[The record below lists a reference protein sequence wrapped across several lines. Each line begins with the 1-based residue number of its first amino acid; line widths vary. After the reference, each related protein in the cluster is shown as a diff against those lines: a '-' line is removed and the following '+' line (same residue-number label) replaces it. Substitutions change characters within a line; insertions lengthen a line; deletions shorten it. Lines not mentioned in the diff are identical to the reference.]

1 MRLSIVFLTFF
12 ILLSSMPARALES
25 PWRSADHVQIRLVSA
40 SDSIGADGVI
50 NAALEVRLE
59 DGWHAYWRMAG
70 DGGLPPTLDWKGSN
84 TASDVVV
91 DWPTPER
98 SETAG
103 LQSFGYTG
111 LYALPLTAKVESG
124 KEAKLAV
131 KAEIMVCHDICIPQ
145 SLEAELAIPAGDG
158 KEGLGAS
165 LVEKAR
171 HAVPA
176 KGDLPALKIESAVV
190 GPDALVVNA
199 WSANGFDGADL
210 FAEPAEL
217 VLYAKPEITVDAKD
231 KRKAV
236 IKIAKSSS
244 DPDANLAKETMG
256 KTLVL
261 TLVTKDGAIEKSY
274 PF

>member
-1 MRLSIVFLTFF
+1 MRLSIVFVAFF
-12 ILLSSMPARALES
+12 LLLSSSSARALES
-25 PWRSADHVQIRLVSA
+25 PWKSADHVQIRLVSA
-40 SDSIGADGVI
+40 SDSIGKDGVI

-70 DGGLPPTLDWKGSN
+70 DGGLAPTFDWKGS
-84 TASDVVV
+84 TTSSDIVV

-111 LYALPLTAKVESG
+111 SYALPLTAKADGG

-131 KAEIMVCHDICIPQ
+131 KADIMVCHDICIPQ
-145 SLEAELAIPAGDG
+145 SLESELAIPAGDG
-158 KEGLGAS
+158 KEGADAA
-165 LVEKAR
+165 LVDKAR
-171 HAVPA
+171 KSVPV
-176 KGDLPALKIESAVV
+176 KDDTPALKIESAVV

-199 WSANGFDGADL
+199 WSANGFDDADL
-210 FAEPAEL
+210 FAEPADL

-236 IKIAKSSS
+236 IKIAKNSSE
-244 DPDANLAKETMG
+244 PDANLAKEAMG